1 MNNKAEE
8 QASSLNLAKS
18 GAASLAPSLR
28 HSRTPPAVPDH
39 ELLCLIGVGSY
50 GDVWLACSA
59 IGSLRAVKV
68 FHRKSFDHDRPYERE
83 FEGLKKFEPISHA
96 RESQVDIFHVG
107 RNAAAGPP
115 TTQGGRSQP

>member
-28 HSRTPPAVPDH
+28 HSRTPTAVPDH

-50 GDVWLACSA
+50 GEVWLACSA
-59 IGSLRAVKV
+59 IGSLEDGR
-68 FHRKSFDHDRPYERE
+68 
-83 FEGLKKFEPISHA
+83 
-96 RESQVDIFHVG
+96 QVW
-107 RNAAAGPP
+107 
-115 TTQGGRSQP
+115 Q